1 MDRKEAEELLARQLT
16 EETSEPS
23 VENAE
28 AEATRRLPPRWE
40 IRVQAKLDPVVE
52 ETKAYRAIAQE
63 VDGRYEGVKV
73 EQNNNNDEEKGQS
86 R

>member
-1 MDRKEAEELLARQLT
+1 MT

>member
-1 MDRKEAEELLARQLT
+1 MDHKEAEELLARQLT
-16 EETSEPS
+16 EETPEQSAE
-23 VENAE
+23 EAE

-40 IRVQAKLDPVVE
+40 VRVQAKFDPVVE
-52 ETKAYRAIAQE
+52 ETKAYRSIAKE

-73 EQNNNNDEEKGQS
+73 ADETTNDKEEGHS